1 MKQIGNSIRF
11 FAFTFH
17 RMQKKNTYIE
27 HTLNSRILPFV
38 LKPGRYLGNEL
49 NAVHKN
55 TDKISVRIALAFPE
69 LYEIAMS
76 YIGFDILYHVLNQQ
90 EELWAERVYAP
101 WPDMEAKMREHQLPL
116 YSLESF
122 TPLSEFDIIGFT
134 LQYELT
140 YTNILNMLDLGRVA
154 LYASERKEEAPF
166 VIAGGPCSC
175 NPEPMA
181 AFMDAFLIGDGE
193 EAFTEISNTIGEGR
207 QAGKTRLEILKELAQ
222 IRGVYVPGFY
232 EAKYDEQ
239 GHFSILKKTEER
251 APERILTRILPG
263 LQNTFYPQSPL
274 VPLVEVTHDRLAVEV
289 MRGCTEGCRY
299 CNAGMIYRPT
309 RERAPEDIIDQ
320 IDTVLKNTGYEE
332 VSFLSLSISDYS
344 QLNTLMR
351 SSRQNLSGKN
361 INVSFPS
368 MRLDSFT
375 PEIAAFA
382 SSVRKS
388 GFTFAPEA
396 GSERLRRVINKNISS
411 EDLFNALHIALENG
425 WKLLKF
431 YFMIGLPTET
441 EEDVEAIADLID
453 EVVKISNSY
462 GRIRFNISVSPFS
475 PKPHTP
481 FQWEKQDTSE
491 EFLSKISILRQR
503 FSRYRQVKM
512 NWRNPEVSLLECV
525 LGRADRRM
533 AKVIYEAWRNGAKF
547 DGWSE
552 YFKMDIW
559 QRAAQKNNL
568 PFEWFAQ
575 ELDTESPLPWDHIDK
590 GVSKKFLSNDRNAA
604 FSEQTKADCK
614 QGGCY
619 GCGIQRKQSFAEYA
633 NCYRPKK
640 MAQATEPATDW
651 TDIKPEAQKAK
662 PKPIPMRVRMQFQKK
677 NYARY
682 LSQLDL
688 VRLFERA
695 SKQAGLPLLYSQG
708 FNPHP
713 KVSFAPPLS
722 LGYTSDAEYL
732 DMEIDAAF
740 DPASISALLNPY
752 LPDGLNIT
760 DFKVIREK
768 VTALA
773 AAINSSEYE
782 VDLSDTATSAADF
795 DLALQKILTAEEI
808 QIERRVKGKYKQI
821 NIRPFIDSLKRQDHI
836 LQIKTRSIEHRTVRI
851 REILQQL
858 FSSRQLET
866 QQLHVHRRRQLIQI
880 EKREMTPLEI
890 LK

>member
-1 MKQIGNSIRF
+1 
-11 FAFTFH
+11 
-17 RMQKKNTYIE
+17 MQKKNKHTE
-27 HTLNSRILPFV
+27 HILNSRILPFV

-49 NAVHKN
+49 NAVHKD
-55 TDKISVRIALAFPE
+55 TDKISARIALAFPE

-76 YIGFDILYHVLNQQ
+76 YIGFDILYHVLNRQ
-90 EELWAERVYAP
+90 EHLWAERVYAP
-101 WPDMEAKMREHQLPL
+101 WPDMEDRMRAQQLPL

-154 LYASERKEEAPF
+154 LYSAERKEEDPF

-207 QAGKTRLEILKELAQ
+207 RAGKTRLEILKALAQ
-222 IRGVYVPGFY
+222 IRGVYVPRFY
-232 EAKYDEQ
+232 EAQYDIK
-239 GHFSILKKTEER
+239 GHFSGIKKIEER
-251 APERILTRILPG
+251 APERVLTRILPG
-263 LQNTFYPQSPL
+263 LQNEFYPQKPI

-299 CNAGMIYRPT
+299 CNAGVIYRPT
-309 RERAPEDIIDQ
+309 RERAPEDIIEQ
-320 IDTVLKNTGYEE
+320 MDTVLKNTGYEE

-344 QLNTLMR
+344 QLSALMR
-351 SSRQNLSGKN
+351 SSRQTLAGKN

-411 EDLFNALHIALENG
+411 EDLFKSLQIALDNG
-425 WKLLKF
+425 WKLIKF

-453 EVVKISNSY
+453 AVVKISNAY

-491 EFLSKISILRQR
+491 EFLNKISILRKR
-503 FSRYRQVKM
+503 FSRYRQIKM
-512 NWRNPEVSLLECV
+512 NWRDPKVSLLECV
-525 LGRADRRM
+525 LGRSDRRM
-533 AKVIYEAWRNGAKF
+533 AKVIYDTWKNGAKF

-552 YFKMDIW
+552 YFNMDIW
-559 QRAAQKNNL
+559 QEAAQKNNI
-568 PFEWFAQ
+568 PFEWFAR
-575 ELDTESPLPWDHIDK
+575 EMDTESPLPWDHIDK
-590 GVSKKFLSNDRNAA
+590 GISKKFLSHDRDEA
-604 FSEQTKADCK
+604 FKEQIKPDCK
-614 QGGCY
+614 QGSCY
-619 GCGIQRKQSFAEYA
+619 GCGIQRKNSFAEYA
-633 NCYRPKK
+633 DCYLPHK
-640 MAQATEPATDW
+640 ATQEKEKAADW
-651 TDIKPEAQKAK
+651 EDIKPEMQEAK
-662 PKPIPMRVRMQFQKK
+662 PEPVPMRVRMQFQKK
-677 NYARY
+677 SYARY

-722 LGYTSDAEYL
+722 MGYTSEAEYL

-740 DPASISALLNPY
+740 NAASIPDLLNPY
-752 LPDGLNIT
+752 LPEGLDIT
-760 DFKVIREK
+760 DFKIIREK
-768 VTALA
+768 VTSLA
-773 AAINSSEYE
+773 ATINSSEYE
-782 VDLSDTATSAADF
+782 VYLSDSDAAAAF
-795 DLALQKILTAEEI
+795 DAALEKILKAEEI
-808 QIERRVKGKYKQI
+808 PVERRVKGKYKQI
-821 NIRPFIDSLKRQDHI
+821 NIRPFIDSLKRQDQI

-858 FSSRQLET
+858 FSNQQLET
-866 QQLHVHRRRQLIQI
+866 QQLHVHRRRQLIKI
-880 EKREMTPLEI
+880 EKKEVTPLEI

>member
-1 MKQIGNSIRF
+1 
-11 FAFTFH
+11 
-17 RMQKKNTYIE
+17 MQKKNTHIE
-27 HTLNSRILPFV
+27 HILNSRILPFV

-76 YIGFDILYHVLNQQ
+76 YIGFDILYHVLNRQ
-90 EELWAERVYAP
+90 EHLWAERVYAP
-101 WPDMEAKMREHQLPL
+101 WPDMEAKMRAQQLPL

-140 YTNILNMLDLGRVA
+140 YANILNMLDLGRVA
-154 LYASERKEEAPF
+154 LYAAERKEEDPF

-193 EAFTEISNTIGEGR
+193 EAFTEIADIIGKGR
-207 QAGKTRLEILKELAQ
+207 RAGKTRLEILKDLAQ
-222 IRGVYVPGFY
+222 IRSVYVPRFY
-232 EAKYDEQ
+232 EAQYDTK
-239 GHFSILKKTEER
+239 GHFSGIKKIEER
-251 APERILTRILPG
+251 APERVLTRILPG
-263 LQNTFYPQSPL
+263 LQNKFYPQNPL

-309 RERAPEDIIDQ
+309 RERAPEDIIEQ
-320 IDTVLKNTGYEE
+320 MDTVLKNTGYEE

-344 QLNTLMR
+344 ELSTLMR
-351 SSRQNLSGKN
+351 SSRQTLAGKN

-396 GSERLRRVINKNISS
+396 GSERLRKVINKNISS
-411 EDLFNALHIALENG
+411 EDLFNSVQIALDNG

-441 EEDVEAIADLID
+441 EEDVEAIANLID
-453 EVVKISNSY
+453 EVVKISNQY

-512 NWRNPEVSLLECV
+512 NWRDPKVSLLECV
-525 LGRADRRM
+525 LGRSDRRM
-533 AKVIYEAWRNGAKF
+533 AKVIYDAWKNGAKF

-552 YFKMDIW
+552 YFNMDIW
-559 QRAAQKNNL
+559 QEAVQKNNL
-568 PFEWFAQ
+568 PFEWFAR
-575 ELDTESPLPWDHIDK
+575 EMGTESPLPWDHIDK
-590 GVSKKFLSNDRNAA
+590 GISKKFLSRDRDEA
-604 FSEQTKADCK
+604 FAEQTKTDCK

-619 GCGIQRKQSFAEYA
+619 GCGIQRKNSYAEFAD
-633 NCYRPKK
+633 CYLPHK
-640 MAQATEPATDW
+640 ATREKEKTTDW
-651 TDIKPEAQKAK
+651 NDVKPEVQEAK
-662 PKPIPMRVRMQFQKK
+662 PEPIPMRVRMQFQKK
-677 NYARY
+677 GYARY

-695 SKQAGLPLLYSQG
+695 SKQASIPLLYSQG

-722 LGYTSDAEYL
+722 LGYTSDAEFM
-732 DMEIDAAF
+732 DMEMDAAF
-740 DPASISALLNPY
+740 DAAAIPDLLNPY
-752 LPDGLNIT
+752 LPEGLNIT
-760 DFKVIREK
+760 DFKIIREK
-768 VTALA
+768 VTSLA
-773 AAINSSEYE
+773 AAINSNEYE
-782 VDLSDTATSAADF
+782 VDLSDSGTTATFDAA
-795 DLALQKILTAEEI
+795 LEKILKAEEI
-808 QIERRVKGKYKQI
+808 PVERRVKGKYKQI
-821 NIRPFIDSLKRQDHI
+821 NIRPFIDSLKRQDQI

-858 FSSRQLET
+858 FSSQQLEN
-866 QQLHVHRRRQLIQI
+866 QQLHVHRRRQLIKI
-880 EKREMTPLEI
+880 EKEEVTPLEI